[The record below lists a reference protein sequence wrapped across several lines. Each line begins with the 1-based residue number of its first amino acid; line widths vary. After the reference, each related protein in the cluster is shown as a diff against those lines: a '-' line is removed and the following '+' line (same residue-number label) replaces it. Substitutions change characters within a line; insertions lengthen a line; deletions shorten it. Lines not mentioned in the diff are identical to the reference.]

1 MDKGSRQISIVTLG
15 KGMALVVRY
24 RHFETDLER
33 VQAGMT
39 AATLY
44 GAAGCRPSVL
54 GPRRLIR
61 LRSWAFRCSE
71 DKCMGV
77 GNSFCAWI
85 LASFRLYS

>member
-1 MDKGSRQISIVTLG
+1 VGKGSRQISIVTLG

-61 LRSWAFRCSE
+61 LRSFGHFGAPGISVW
-71 DKCMGV
+71 GWQQL
-77 GNSFCAWI
+77 CAWI
-85 LASFRLYS
+85 LASFRLCS